1 MPNHE
6 GGQLM
11 SQDPASRQRILDAH
25 IHWWDLEHNYYP
37 WLMDKRDDSGESGL
51 SGAGPIARTYVADH
65 YLEDA
70 AGYDIVGVVHI
81 EAQWDP
87 ADPSAETRWLDR
99 LADSGEDRGLL
110 KAIVGFA
117 NLADAN
123 CEKLLEAHAACPRVR
138 GIRHMLNRIEGEP
151 ELCWASEDFTQ
162 NPAWLENYALLRK
175 YGLGFD
181 LMCFSNMMHRMADL
195 AHRHADTT
203 IYVEH
208 TGMPHQFDAA
218 GIAAWR
224 SGMKALA
231 ANPNVVCKLSG
242 LGTTVKNWTEQ
253 SIRPFVLDAIDIF
266 GIDRVMF
273 ATNFPTDKLFGPM
286 DELIRAYLSITSG
299 FTQSERDQIFVQNA
313 VRHYRLTI

>member
-1 MPNHE
+1 MSHE
-6 GGQLM
+6 T
-11 SQDPASRQRILDAH
+11 RQRVLDAH
-25 IHWWDLEHNYYP
+25 IHWWDLDRNYYP
-37 WLMDKRDDSGESGL
+37 WLMDKRDESDESGL
-51 SGAGPIARTYVADH
+51 SGAGPIAKTYVADH

-70 AGYDIVGVVHI
+70 IGCDIVGVVHI

-87 ADPSAETRWLDR
+87 ADSAAETRWLNG
-99 LADSGEDRGLL
+99 LAENGEDRGLL

-117 NLADAN
+117 NLADKN
-123 CEKLLEAHAACPRVR
+123 CEELLEAHAAYSRVR
-138 GIRHMLNRIEGEP
+138 GIRHMLNRIESEP
-151 ELCWASEDFTQ
+151 ALCWASEDFTQ
-162 NPAWLENYALLRK
+162 NSTWIQNYSLLQK

-195 AHRHADTT
+195 AHRHSDTMV
-203 IYVEH
+203 YLEH

-218 GIAAWR
+218 GIAEWR

-242 LGTTVKNWTEQ
+242 LGTTVKNWTEE
-253 SIRPFVLDAIDIF
+253 SIRPFVLDAIDVF

-286 DELIRAYLSITSG
+286 DALIRAYLSITSR
-299 FTQSERDQIFVQNA
+299 FTQRERDLIFVENA
-313 VRHYRLTI
+313 VKHYKLTI